1 MMMIRTVY
9 GALFLVL
16 AAGLP
21 ARAVE
26 VQRVV
31 SPGAIE
37 AWLVEDHSNP
47 IISLELSFLGGAALD
62 PPGRAGLAS
71 MVAVTIDE
79 GAGMLDSRAFREEL
93 ENRSIRLS
101 FDAGLDEFDGALR
114 TLTGERDT
122 AFDLLRLA
130 LTEPRFDEEPVE
142 RIRGQILAGMRQS
155 IEDPDDIAGRTLM
168 RLYFPDHPYGRPS
181 EGTPEE
187 TAAITTEDLR
197 RFVAERF
204 GRDQLK
210 IAVVGDITAEELA
223 LLLDRTFLALP
234 AEAVA
239 AEVPDTNPQGAGELV
254 VIEKAIPQS
263 VVSFGHLG
271 IKRDDP
277 DFYAAYVVNYI
288 LGGGGFSARLYEE
301 IREKRGLAYSVYSY
315 LYPLRHAAL
324 LGGGVA
330 TQNARVGQSIDLI
343 RLEWVRMAAS
353 GPSAEE
359 LEAAKTFLTG
369 SYPLRQ
375 SSSGRIAKMLLGIQ
389 LENLGIDYINRRN
402 ELIEAITLEG
412 ARRVAKRLYDE
423 TQLTIVIVGQPEG
436 VSATRE
442 APGGS

>member
-1 MMMIRTVY
+1 MMFRTFF
-9 GALFLVL
+9 GGLILLL

-47 IISLELSFLGGAALD
+47 IISLSLAFRGAAALD
-62 PPGRAGLAS
+62 PAGREGLAA
-71 MVAVTIDE
+71 MVAATIDE
-79 GAGMLDSRAFREEL
+79 GAGDLESQAFRARMEDL
-93 ENRSIRLS
+93 SIRVS
-101 FDAGLDEFDGALR
+101 FDAGLDEFGGTLR
-114 TLTGERDT
+114 TLTENRET

-130 LTEPRFDEEPVE
+130 LTEPRFDDAPVE
-142 RIRGQILAGMRQS
+142 RIRGQILAGLRQS
-155 IEDPDDIAGRTLM
+155 IEDPNDIAGRNVM

-181 EGTPEE
+181 EGTPESV
-187 TAAITTEDLR
+187 AAITTADLR
-197 RFVAERF
+197 RFVAARF

-210 IAVVGDITAEELA
+210 VAVVGDITAGELA
-223 LLLDRTFLALP
+223 ALLDRTFLALP
-234 AEAVA
+234 AVA
-239 AEVPDTNPQGAGELV
+239 AGAEVPDATPQGAGELV
-254 VIEKAIPQS
+254 VIEKNIPQS
-263 VVSFGHLG
+263 VVSFGHIG

-277 DFYAAYVVNYI
+277 DFYTAYVVNYI
-288 LGGGGFSARLYEE
+288 LGGGGFAARLYEE

-315 LYPLRHAAL
+315 LHPLRHAAL

-330 TQNARVGQSIDLI
+330 TQNARVGQSIELI
-343 RLEWVRMAAS
+343 RQEWARMAAS
-353 GPSAEE
+353 GPSEAE

-375 SSSGRIAKMLLGIQ
+375 SSSGRIARMLLGIQ
-389 LENLGIDYINRRN
+389 LENLGIEYINRRN
-402 ELIEAITLEG
+402 GLIEAVTLED

-423 TQLTIVIVGQPEG
+423 KQLTFVIVGQPEG